1 MTPKAFFE
9 NFHENG
15 PGTLIENDV
24 GSGYD
29 C

>member
-1 MTPKAFFE
+1 MTRKAFFE
-9 NFHENG
+9 NFYENG

-29 C
+29 F